1 MRKSMKIRRA
11 KESDMTGINQLLLQV
26 LTVHHNQRPDLF
38 KGNTKKYTDKELK
51 AIIDDDMKPIF
62 VAVDRDGAVLGYA
75 FCQYI
80 QHIDDNI
87 LTDIKSMYIDDL
99 CVDEK
104 SRGTHIG
111 KSLYEYVVDYARKSG
126 CYNVTLNVW
135 SCNKNAMQFYEK
147 CGLVPQ
153 KIGMEKIL

>member
-1 MRKSMKIRRA
+1 MKIRRA
-11 KESDMTGINQLLLQV
+11 KESDMTGINQLLMQV

-51 AIIDDDMKPIF
+51 AIIEDDMKPIF
-62 VAVDRDGAVLGYA
+62 VAVSEDETVLGYA

-80 QHIDDNI
+80 QHINDNI
-87 LTDIKSMYIDDL
+87 LTDIKSLYIDDL

-111 KSLYEYVVDYARKSG
+111 KSLYEYVIEYERKSE

-135 SCNKNAMQFYEK
+135 SCNQNALQFYEK

-153 KIGMEKIL
+153 KIGME

>member
-1 MRKSMKIRRA
+1 
-11 KESDMTGINQLLLQV
+11 MTGINQLLMQV

-51 AIIDDDMKPIF
+51 AIIEDDMKPIF
-62 VAVDRDGAVLGYA
+62 VAVSEDETVLGYA

-80 QHIDDNI
+80 QHINDNI
-87 LTDIKSMYIDDL
+87 LTDIKSLYIDDL

-111 KSLYEYVVDYARKSG
+111 KSLYEYVIEYARKSE

-135 SCNKNAMQFYEK
+135 SCNQNALQFYEK

>member
-1 MRKSMKIRRA
+1 
-11 KESDMTGINQLLLQV
+11 MTGINQLLLQV

-51 AIIDDDMKPIF
+51 AIIEDDMKPIF
-62 VAVDRDGAVLGYA
+62 VAVDEDETVLGYA

-80 QHIDDNI
+80 QHINDNI
-87 LTDIKSMYIDDL
+87 LTDIKSLYIDDL

-111 KSLYEYVVDYARKSG
+111 KSLYEYVIEYARKSE

-135 SCNKNAMQFYEK
+135 SCNQNALQFYEK

>member
-1 MRKSMKIRRA
+1 M
-11 KESDMTGINQLLLQV
+11 QV

-51 AIIDDDMKPIF
+51 AIIEDDMKPIF
-62 VAVDRDGAVLGYA
+62 VAVSEDETVLGYA

-80 QHIDDNI
+80 QHINDNI
-87 LTDIKSMYIDDL
+87 LTDIKSLYIDDL

-111 KSLYEYVVDYARKSG
+111 KSLYEYVIEYARKSE

-135 SCNKNAMQFYEK
+135 NCNQNALQFYEK

>member
-1 MRKSMKIRRA
+1 MIIRRA

-26 LTVHHNQRPDLF
+26 LMVHHNQRPDLF

-51 AIIDDDMKPIF
+51 AIIEDDMKPIF
-62 VAVDRDGAVLGYA
+62 VAVDKDETVLGYA

-80 QHIDDNI
+80 QHINDNI
-87 LTDIKSMYIDDL
+87 LTDIKSLYIDDL

-111 KSLYEYVVDYARKSG
+111 KSLYEYVVDYARNSG

-135 SCNKNAMQFYEK
+135 SCNKNALQFYEK

>member
-1 MRKSMKIRRA
+1 MIIRRA

-26 LTVHHNQRPDLF
+26 LMVHHNQRPDLF

-51 AIIDDDMKPIF
+51 AIIEDDMKPIF
-62 VAVDRDGAVLGYA
+62 VAVDKDETVLGYA

-80 QHIDDNI
+80 QHINDNI
-87 LTDIKSMYIDDL
+87 LTDIKSLYIDDL

-111 KSLYEYVVDYARKSG
+111 KSLYQYVVDYARNSG

-135 SCNKNAMQFYEK
+135 SCNKNALQFYEK

>member
-1 MRKSMKIRRA
+1 MKIRRA

-38 KGNTKKYTDKELK
+38 KGNTKKYTDEELK
-51 AIIDDDMKPIF
+51 AIIHDDMKPIF
-62 VAVDRDGAVLGYA
+62 VAVDKDETVLGYA

-80 QHIDDNI
+80 QHINDNI
-87 LTDIKSMYIDDL
+87 LTDIKSLYIDDL

-111 KSLYEYVVDYARKSG
+111 KSLYEYVVDYARKSE

-135 SCNKNAMQFYEK
+135 SCNQNALQFYEK

>member
-1 MRKSMKIRRA
+1 MKIRRA

-26 LTVHHNQRPDLF
+26 LTVHHYLRPDLF

-51 AIIDDDMKPIF
+51 AVIEDDMKPIF
-62 VAVDRDGAVLGYA
+62 VAVGEDETVLGYA

-80 QHIDDNI
+80 QHINDNI
-87 LTDIKSMYIDDL
+87 LTDIKSLYIDDL

-111 KSLYEYVVDYARKSG
+111 KSLYEYVIEYARKSE

-135 SCNKNAMQFYEK
+135 SCNQNALQFYEK

>member
-1 MRKSMKIRRA
+1 MKIRRA

-51 AIIDDDMKPIF
+51 AIIEDDMKPIF
-62 VAVDRDGAVLGYA
+62 VAVDKDETVLGYA

-80 QHIDDNI
+80 QHINDNI
-87 LTDIKSMYIDDL
+87 LTDIKSLYIDDL

-104 SRGTHIG
+104 NRGAHIG
-111 KSLYEYVVDYARKSG
+111 KSLYEYVVDYARNSG

-135 SCNKNAMQFYEK
+135 SCNKNALQFYEK

>member
-1 MRKSMKIRRA
+1 MEIRRA

-26 LTVHHNQRPDLF
+26 LMVHHQQRPDLF
-38 KGNTKKYTDKELK
+38 KGNTKKYTNKELK
-51 AIIDDDMKPIF
+51 TIIEDDMKPIF
-62 VAVDRDGAVLGYA
+62 VAVDKDETVLGYA

-80 QHIDDNI
+80 QHINDNI

-104 SRGTHIG
+104 SRGSHIG
-111 KSLYEYVVDYARKSG
+111 KSLYEYVVDYARNSG

-135 SCNKNAMQFYEK
+135 SCNKNALHFYEK
-147 CGLVPQ
+147 CGLIPQ

>member
-1 MRKSMKIRRA
+1 MKIRRA
-11 KESDMTGINQLLLQV
+11 KESDMTGINQLLMQV

-51 AIIDDDMKPIF
+51 AIIEDDMKPIF
-62 VAVDRDGAVLGYA
+62 VAVDEDETVLGYA

-80 QHIDDNI
+80 QHINDNI
-87 LTDIKSMYIDDL
+87 LTDIKSLYIDDL

-111 KSLYEYVVDYARKSG
+111 KSLYEYVIEYARKSE

-135 SCNKNAMQFYEK
+135 SCNQNALQFYEK

>member
-1 MRKSMKIRRA
+1 MEIRRA

-38 KGNTKKYTDKELK
+38 KGNTKKYTDEELK
-51 AIIDDDMKPIF
+51 AIINDDMKPIF
-62 VAVDRDGAVLGYA
+62 VAVDKEEMILGYA

-80 QHIDDNI
+80 QHINDNI
-87 LTDIKSMYIDDL
+87 FTDIKSLYIDDL

-104 SRGTHIG
+104 SRGSHIG

-135 SCNKNAMQFYEK
+135 SCNKNALQFYEK